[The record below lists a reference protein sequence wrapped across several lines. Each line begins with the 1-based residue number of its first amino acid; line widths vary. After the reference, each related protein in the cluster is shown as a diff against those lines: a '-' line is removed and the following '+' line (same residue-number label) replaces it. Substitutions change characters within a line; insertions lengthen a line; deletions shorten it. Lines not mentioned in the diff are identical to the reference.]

1 MLFTFAVFQ
10 LCCLFEVGRDFFFF
24 FLMHDSSAVAH
35 CIAKIKSVVYLGPCQ
50 RAPEFLAGVSRGT
63 MNCEPKC

>member
-1 MLFTFAVFQ
+1 
-10 LCCLFEVGRDFFFF
+10 
-24 FLMHDSSAVAH
+24 MHDSSAVAH